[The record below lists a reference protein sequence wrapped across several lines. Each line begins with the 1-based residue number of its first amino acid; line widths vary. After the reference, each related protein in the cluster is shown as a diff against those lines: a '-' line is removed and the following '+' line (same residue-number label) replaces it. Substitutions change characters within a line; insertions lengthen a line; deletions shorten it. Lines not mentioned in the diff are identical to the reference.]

1 MVEGLKKLLLV
12 LTACCQFGSPAS
24 PSNKGKGVGM
34 SENQGGCLCGAIRYA
49 TKAEPVRI
57 IHCHCNFCQRSTGS
71 AYLVEP
77 IFRKA
82 DFEIISGIATTYA
95 QSSAGSGKRVT
106 INFCPTCGTKLFL
119 DVERFAGIIGLYG
132 GTFDDPNWFER
143 KPEISMHIFLDSAQ
157 TGTVIPPGVN
167 TFGQH
172 AMLNDGSPVQP
183 TIFREPHTIFT
194 NTDR

>member
-1 MVEGLKKLLLV
+1 
-12 LTACCQFGSPAS
+12 
-24 PSNKGKGVGM
+24 M
-34 SENQGGCLCGAIRYA
+34 SQNQGGCLCGTIRYA
-49 TKAEPVRI
+49 TNAEPVRV
-57 IHCHCNFCQRSTGS
+57 IHCHCKFCQRSTGS

-82 DFEIISGIATTYA
+82 DFEIISGATTTYA
-95 QSSAGSGKRVT
+95 QNSAGSGKRVT

-119 DVERFAGIIGLYG
+119 DLERFPEIIGLYG

-143 KPEISMHIFLDSAQ
+143 APKISMHIFLNSAQ

-183 TIFREPHTIFT
+183 TIFREPHIISAH
-194 NTDR
+194 NDR